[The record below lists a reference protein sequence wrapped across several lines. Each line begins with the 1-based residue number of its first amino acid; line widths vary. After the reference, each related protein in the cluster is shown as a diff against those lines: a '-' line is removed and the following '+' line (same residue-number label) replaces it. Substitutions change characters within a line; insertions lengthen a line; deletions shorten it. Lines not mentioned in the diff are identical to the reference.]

1 MSEKYDPIDS
11 EIRAA
16 LAHDIDSMVQELD
29 GRFTRFQPQS
39 RPTAT
44 KPSFSFN
51 FFMRPVA
58 ALAVLVVAVGMGFY
72 LGSQQQNP
80 FGPTALYSADPTLV
94 GTSEQSAF
102 IAVYEET
109 SKQLNVGGLNQ
120 RMAADAASSFTNT
133 DAAPTSAET
142 SAPAEA
148 ESAAPESETE
158 DAVAAADEPS
168 ESDKDDTE
176 ATTTASAAAPASPE
190 INAITARS
198 MTDDFSWD
206 QFLSGLMST
215 QIASIGFWRK
225 EVVVPNQ
232 SSVFRLKESTTQPE
246 TVTSGLRNPTG
257 VAIDEAGRMY
267 VTEHVADG
275 ALVAIETNGD
285 SRVVKK
291 GLNYPAGLAFAHDK
305 SLYLAEQGRGRV
317 LRLLP
322 ENDTITEHSRIEVFS
337 TGFSGLMKTDLIED
351 PMKQG
356 GPFALTITEDNHLLV
371 SDLVEGKTAIYR
383 FPLDTP
389 KNWWDQLWG
398 NF

>member
-1 MSEKYDPIDS
+1 MSEKYDPINS

-16 LAHDIDSMVQELD
+16 LAQDIDSMVQELD

-39 RPTAT
+39 RPTLA

-72 LGSQQQNP
+72 LGSQNQNP

-109 SKQLNVGGLNQ
+109 SKQLDVGGLNQ
-120 RMAADAASSFTNT
+120 RMAADAASSFTNN
-133 DAAPTSAET
+133 AAPASAAE
-142 SAPAEA
+142 SSEPAEA

-168 ESDKDDTE
+168 DSDKDDTE
-176 ATTTASAAAPASPE
+176 ATTTASATAPATPE
-190 INAITARS
+190 INAIASRA
-198 MTDDFSWD
+198 MTDDFSWE
-206 QFLSGLMST
+206 QLLSGLMST
-215 QIASIGFWRK
+215 QIASIAFWRK
-225 EVVVPNQ
+225 ELVVPNQ
-232 SSVFRLKESTTQPE
+232 SGVFRLKENTTKPE
-246 TVTSGLRNPTG
+246 MVTTGLRNPTG
-257 VAIDEAGRMY
+257 VAIDESGRMY

-285 SRVVKK
+285 ARVVKK
-291 GLNYPAGLAFAHDK
+291 GLNYPAGLAFAKDK

-317 LRLLP
+317 LHLLP
-322 ENDTITEHSRIEVFS
+322 DNGTITERSRIEVFS
-337 TGFSGLMKTDLIED
+337 TGFSGLMKTDLIDD
-351 PMKQG
+351 PMHLG

-371 SDLVEGKTAIYR
+371 SDVVEGKTAIYR

-398 NF
+398 NS